1 MDPGRGAG
9 RVRPGPAPRVTRRRT
24 GAPVP
29 LPRQPAG
36 AHQGALVSQEPR
48 QREMVEE
55 SQGQG
60 GLDGEIRVAPLPTP
74 PAQPAGRPG
83 RDRFRGQPHR
93 HIAASNEGLV
103 VGRPVR
109 HPILRLI
116 PGMNLRLHP
125 RSVAPAEGP
134 EKCGPRRPTRS
145 GYSCNNAQQRRRRN
159 RDRLGDPEGGHQ
171 HGSAGRQ
178 PPFNAETRRG
188 WQQQREQQGS
198 RAAGPTTQPV
208 RWRRPYDAS
217 GALDVTPRSS
227 RAPSSVGEVLTP
239 LYVKTLV

>member
-145 GYSCNNAQQRRRRN
+145 GYSCNNASNAVAGIGIDSAIQKAAISMAAPAVSHPSTLR
-159 RDRLGDPEGGHQ
+159 PGGG
-171 HGSAGRQ
+171 GSSSVS
-178 PPFNAETRRG
+178 
-188 WQQQREQQGS
+188 S
-198 RAAGPTTQPV
+198 RAAGPQGRPPSRSAGAGHTTHLAP
-208 RWRRPYDAS
+208 WTSRRDPH
-217 GALDVTPRSS
+217 GPRRVWGSYCQVEADG
-227 RAPSSVGEVLTP
+227 RF
-239 LYVKTLV
+239 